1 MDPKKLA
8 DALGAEHRGHVEAGG
23 GLLGAAQTLADVQA
37 LKGLVPVPRYTAESV
52 RAVIDPDRERLFAPY
67 AVGRPTNWACDP
79 RTRDLICIGYW
90 LTEELTRLGVS
101 DHDRRTQQH
110 FYNRWSRSDED
121 LFDLA
126 ARTMN
131 MVLDAEVQ
139 QNRVPHHRW
148 G

>member
-1 MDPKKLA
+1 VTNWKLV
-8 DALGAEHRGHVEAGG
+8 R
-23 GLLGAAQTLADVQA
+23 
-37 LKGLVPVPRYTAESV
+37 PRYTAESV
-52 RAVIDPDRERLFAPY
+52 RAAIEPDRERLFAPY

-131 MVLDAEVQ
+131 TVLDDEVQ